1 MSDPTPRRDGTAA
14 PGADAEG
21 VGPRPAAAGGL
32 PDPSRRLTAAFR
44 AAALRMEGL
53 GVVNPALAV
62 EAVGF
67 APWDEHWLGVMVTPW
82 FMNLMLLPLA
92 GDAWDGLP
100 PGSKIDQAFPSG
112 SYEFILGEEE
122 GIGRYLMC
130 SLFSPVFE
138 FENQE
143 AAVATAE
150 GVLTGLMDE
159 AGRDQAGTGE
169 REIHGIGNAD
179 TDGGTQSLHSAFED
193 RVRRPISRRDLLRGA
208 FLGGKG

>member
-1 MSDPTPRRDGTAA
+1 MICP
-14 PGADAEG
+14 EY
-21 VGPRPAAAGGL
+21 
-32 PDPSRRLTAAFR
+32 LTAGLEDAFTR
-44 AAALRMEGL
+44 IQRERMTDVPIL
-53 GVVNPALAV
+53 NPALRV
-62 EAVGF
+62 QAVGF
-67 APWDEHWLGVMVTPW
+67 SVREEDCLGVLITPW

-92 GDAWDGLP
+92 GDAWAGLP

-138 FENQE
+138 FENQA

-150 GVLTGLMDE
+150 AVLTGLMDE
-159 AGRDQAGTGE
+159 ASRAEAGTREGEIRRIWNGDAGTGSADAAGGGEAPRAALEE
-169 REIHGIGNAD
+169 RI
-179 TDGGTQSLHSAFED
+179 
-193 RVRRPISRRDLLRGA
+193 RKPISRRDLLRGA

>member
-1 MSDPTPRRDGTAA
+1 VNC
-14 PGADAEG
+14 PGHR
-21 VGPRPAAAGGL
+21 VAGL
-32 PDPSRRLTAAFR
+32 EAVFTRIQRE
-44 AAALRMEGL
+44 RMVDVPIL
-53 GVVNPALAV
+53 NPALRV
-62 EAVGF
+62 QAVGF
-67 APWDEHWLGVMVTPW
+67 RLRETDCLGVLITPW

-179 TDGGTQSLHSAFED
+179 TDGGTQSLHSALED